1 MYQQRAGN
9 CNRKRSIRASEN
21 RGNEGDR
28 RDDGHPASRQSGD
41 HKTCRDAHMNLTAG
55 SEIDDMNQELLIQ
68 QTKVESQALE
78 HITRA
83 LEVMIGWA
91 VDGGG
96 YGRKLS
102 SVRFFTVQYQQHLE
116 RLFALEEIDGYME
129 SVSRLN
135 PELSNQVDDLKRDH
149 EQLRAAVRKIVVR
162 LDLASPTNLPE
173 FDATCFEVRITIN
186 DVLEHLHRE
195 QELLVE
201 AFQRDTGGES

>member
-1 MYQQRAGN
+1 MKLAAGLDV
-9 CNRKRSIRASEN
+9 EV
-21 RGNEGDR
+21 
-28 RDDGHPASRQSGD
+28 H
-41 HKTCRDAHMNLTAG
+41 
-55 SEIDDMNQELLIQ
+55 MNQELLIQ

-78 HITRA
+78 HVTRA

-96 YGRKLS
+96 YARKLS

-129 SVSRLN
+129 TLSRFN
-135 PELSNQVDDLKRDH
+135 PELSNRIDDLKRDH

-162 LDLASPTNLPE
+162 LDLASSTNLAE
-173 FDATCFEVRITIN
+173 FDATCFEFRRTIN
-186 DVLEHLHRE
+186 EILEHLRRE

-201 AFQRDTGGES
+201 AFQRDTGGEA

>member
-1 MYQQRAGN
+1 
-9 CNRKRSIRASEN
+9 
-21 RGNEGDR
+21 
-28 RDDGHPASRQSGD
+28 
-41 HKTCRDAHMNLTAG
+41 
-55 SEIDDMNQELLIQ
+55 MNQELLIQ

-96 YGRKLS
+96 YARKLS

-129 SVSRLN
+129 SLSRFN

-149 EQLRAAVRKIVVR
+149 EQLRSAVRKIVVR
-162 LDLASPTNLPE
+162 LDLASATNLAE
-173 FDATCFEVRITIN
+173 FDATCFEVRRTIN
-186 DVLEHLHRE
+186 EILEHLRRE

-201 AFQRDTGGES
+201 AFQRDTGGEA

>member
-1 MYQQRAGN
+1 MKLADL
-9 CNRKRSIRASEN
+9 EV
-21 RGNEGDR
+21 E
-28 RDDGHPASRQSGD
+28 D
-41 HKTCRDAHMNLTAG
+41 H
-55 SEIDDMNQELLIQ
+55 MNQELLIQ

-102 SVRFFTVQYQQHLE
+102 SVRFFAMQYQQHLE

-129 SVSRLN
+129 SVSRFN
-135 PELSNQVDDLKRDH
+135 PELTEQIDDLKRDH
-149 EQLRAAVRKIVVR
+149 EQLRAAVRRIVVR
-162 LDLASPTNLPE
+162 LDLASSANLAE
-173 FDATCFEVRITIN
+173 FDATCFEIRRTIN
-186 DVLEHLHRE
+186 EILEHLRLE